1 MMKLLLENWR
11 KLLEGE
17 VIQFPHRP
25 KISED
30 DLQYVIQLEDLLS
43 QKLASMH
50 HNMASIP
57 IEKIEK
63 LEQIMNDV
71 EELLKE

>member
-1 MMKLLLENWR
+1 MKLLFENWR

-17 VIQFPHRP
+17 VIQFPSRP

-30 DLQYVIQLEDLLS
+30 NLQYIIQLEEALA

-57 IEKIEK
+57 LEKIEK
-63 LEQIMNDV
+63 LDQIINDID
-71 EELLKE
+71 